1 MARMINLNLTT
12 EQLGWIVDV
21 LDASPRS
28 QENSELM
35 CVLCD
40 ELSKAEDL
48 EMQDREDDDYRARG
62 SDDMSDD
69 AEVLASAGMGT
80 DEDYGYYGGE
90 E

>member
-1 MARMINLNLTT
+1 MARTITLTLNA
-12 EQLGWIVDV
+12 EQLGWIVNL
-21 LDASPRS
+21 LDESPRN

-35 CVLCD
+35 ATLCD
-40 ELSKAEDL
+40 ELSMLEDL
-48 EMQDREDDDYRARG
+48 DMQDREDDDFRFKG
-62 SDDMSDD
+62 HNDMSDD